1 MRERRACRFGTGCAQ
16 SVGYWRSSRV
26 YNSFIQLLSCQQFT
40 LLPLERSL
48 GLRRQAA
55 AEHPLANTPLAAER
69 GAARQASAK
78 NPLANTPWAER
89 GGLRRQ
95 AAAEHPL
102 ANTP

>member
-1 MRERRACRFGTGCAQ
+1 MRERRACRFGFGTGCAQ

-69 GAARQASAK
+69 GAEAAGRGGASA
-78 NPLANTPWAER
+78 
-89 GGLRRQ
+89 G
-95 AAAEHPL
+95 
-102 ANTP
+102 